1 MSSVELKKLI
11 CLLVDVEA
19 EEMDLGDVRGEDL
32 ASDVDGGPDDGE
44 DADVDALD
52 TDDEAEDQALGID
65 AEESDG
71 ELLVL
76 LRNQSDIRP

>member
-1 MSSVELKKLI
+1 MSSMELKELI
-11 CLLVDVEA
+11 HLPVDVEA
-19 EEMDLGDVRGEDL
+19 EEMDLGHAREEDL
-32 ASDVDGGPDDGE
+32 AFDVDRRPDDEE

-71 ELLVL
+71 ELYSSLIVKL
-76 LRNQSDIRP
+76 F